1 MHSEMFCTRRDCV
14 LGKPDAASDGV
25 AVDQE
30 RTGWPHPLHGIQ
42 HALRD
47 VLQSRGGSAPA
58 FASLSAAQRFPG
70 ALAQERHATKEIN
83 AGGTVFPLS
92 YCHLSDKECP
102 GLVGTGY
109 VSLIHRHIYE
119 PKNASTVVMPVVEQ
133 VVWGS
138 VILLCIC

>member
-1 MHSEMFCTRRDCV
+1 MFCTRRDCV
-14 LGKPDAASDGV
+14 LAKADAAVDG
-25 AVDQE
+25 AAGDQE

-47 VLQSRGGSAPA
+47 VLQSRGGSALA
-58 FASLSAAQRFPG
+58 FASVSAAQRLPG
-70 ALAQERHATKEIN
+70 ALAQERHAAKGID

-109 VSLIHRHIYE
+109 VSLFHRHI
-119 PKNASTVVMPVVEQ
+119 STQNRFDSGDVV
-133 VVWGS
+133 
-138 VILLCIC
+138 C